1 MDAIIYTSNTGTTK
15 EYAMMLGDKIKLPV
29 YSLEEAGTKVS
40 AGKNIIYLGWIMASE
55 VKGYRKAAAKYHV
68 RAVCGVCMGATGSQI
83 KEVRE
88 KNAIPADIEVFTLQ
102 GGFDI
107 NKLHG
112 VYKMMMTVMRK
123 TAGKGLAE
131 KKDRTTEE
139 DQMLDM
145 MMNGRSFVR
154 EENMKA
160 VLEWYQA
167 R

>member
-1 MDAIIYTSNTGTTK
+1 
-15 EYAMMLGDKIKLPV
+15 
-29 YSLEEAGTKVS
+29 
-40 AGKNIIYLGWIMASE
+40 MASE
-55 VKGYRKAAAKYHV
+55 VKGYKKAAAKYHV
-68 RAVCGVCMGATGSQI
+68 SAVCGVCMGATGSQI
-83 KEVRE
+83 KEVRG

-123 TAGKGLAE
+123 TAGKGLAD
-131 KKDRTTEE
+131 KKDRTIEE